1 MPLSTMNQYG
11 VIRLTTN
18 HKDEN
23 AKQTEK
29 SLIPKKYTERSM
41 VEDKQEARPEDF
53 LSEEDIK
60 RAELIQKRL
69 ARRAQRAP
77 KSPNNP
83 KPKEWLAKDWSRG
96 KSLTTKLITLWM
108 VKVFVVPFTSVVV
121 SLLVQAATTG
131 LYRISTTELITLK
144 HYKIKFWKILG
155 LVTAKV

>member
-18 HKDEN
+18 HKDAN

-41 VEDKQEARPEDF
+41 VEDKQEALPEDF

-60 RAELIQKRL
+60 RAQLIQKRL

-77 KSPNNP
+77 KPPNNP
-83 KPKEWLAKDWSRG
+83 KPKEWLAKDSSRG
-96 KSLTTKLITLWM
+96 KIADYKAYI
-108 VKVFVVPFTSVVV
+108 FV
-121 SLLVQAATTG
+121 
-131 LYRISTTELITLK
+131 
-144 HYKIKFWKILG
+144 
-155 LVTAKV
+155 